1 MIQKFEKV
9 VPRGLVVSCQLDKS
23 EPLHTPQH
31 CALFAQAAAMG
42 GAVGIRAEGI
52 ENIQEIRAT
61 VRLPIIG
68 CERGVY
74 DDDSILVTPDMDSA
88 DDLVRLGVDVLA
100 VDATTRLRPGTII
113 DGTRFIAEVRKR
125 HSSIPII
132 ADVSTF
138 EEGVKAVD
146 VGADA
151 VSTVLFGRTPGTYEM
166 AMSPDDHLE
175 LIYRL
180 AGTISQPVY
189 AEGFIWS
196 VEDANGA
203 IEAGAYGVIVG
214 GAITRPRVLT
224 RLYADAV
231 EMNQV

>member
-1 MIQKFEKV
+1 MSRKFDSV
-9 VPRGLVVSCQLDKS
+9 IPRGLVVSCQLDRS

-68 CERGVY
+68 CERTQY
-74 DDDSILVTPDMDSA
+74 EDESILVTPDMDSA

-100 VDATTRLRPGTII
+100 VDGTARLRPGTII
-113 DGTRFIAEVRKR
+113 DGARFIAEVRKR
-125 HSSIPII
+125 HPSVMIL
-132 ADVSTF
+132 ADISTF
-138 EEGVKAVD
+138 EEGIKALD
-146 VGADA
+146 VGANA
-151 VSTVLFGRTPGTYEM
+151 VSTVLFGRTPQTFESAG
-166 AMSPDDHLE
+166 DLNDHLD

-180 AGTISQPVY
+180 AGAVSQPVC

-196 VEDANGA
+196 MDDARQA
-203 IEAGAYGVIVG
+203 MEAGAYNTIVG

-224 RLYADAV
+224 RLFADAV
-231 EMNQV
+231 EIR